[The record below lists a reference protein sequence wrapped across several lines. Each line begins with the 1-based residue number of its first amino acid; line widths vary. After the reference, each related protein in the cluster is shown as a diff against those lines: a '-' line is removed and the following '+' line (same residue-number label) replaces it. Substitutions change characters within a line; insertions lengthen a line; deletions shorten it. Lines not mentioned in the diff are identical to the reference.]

1 LPEKEI
7 SMQLFATRSCVTA
20 CVGLAG
26 AGVIAVT
33 PLTASPPRIQSL
45 DVQLVSGEDMVLD
58 LVRHG
63 ESVDNVAGIIGTT
76 PPGAA
81 LTDLGQEQAITVGQA
96 LYNGGT
102 NDIDGVFA
110 SEFTRTQQTAWPLI
124 ELLQGKSDYADI
136 PAGPAPIL
144 DPTQILPGLNELNA
158 GVLEGTSQ
166 SNELTSLLYLV
177 APLAWMSGQYWVP
190 QLGSTVDPN
199 GMAFED
205 RFSDA
210 VQTIYDAGGALDD
223 GELHDVAFSHA
234 AAISTWVMMNV
245 KNPDF
250 EVLLDEFKSGGLLSN
265 TGQVVVEGNPT
276 DGWTLISYDGTA
288 VPADPG
294 LGTELFVDYRDL
306 ITAPQM
312 AGWHI
317 WEAVLGGDPTEI
329 STAVQ
334 TGFDDVGAAL
344 LQFPQAVFTDI
355 LDAFQ
360 SAGSAAAGQIVA
372 DGLASAILPAHRA
385 GRPWLMAS
393 TRCARLRRACDRRYR
408 LGDHD
413 QYRSGAAA
421 ARHRRA
427 GRGRPPR
434 QQAGPGALSRLGSGE
449 LRREVVD
456 LL

>member
-1 LPEKEI
+1 
-7 SMQLFATRSCVTA
+7 MQLFATRSCVTA

-58 LVRHG
+58 LIRHG
-63 ESVDNVAGIIGTT
+63 ESADNVAGIIGTA

-372 DGLASAILPAHRA
+372 DGLASAI
-385 GRPWLMAS
+385 
-393 TRCARLRRACDRRYR
+393 
-408 LGDHD
+408 
-413 QYRSGAAA
+413 
-421 ARHRRA
+421 
-427 GRGRPPR
+427 
-434 QQAGPGALSRLGSGE
+434 
-449 LRREVVD
+449 
-456 LL
+456 